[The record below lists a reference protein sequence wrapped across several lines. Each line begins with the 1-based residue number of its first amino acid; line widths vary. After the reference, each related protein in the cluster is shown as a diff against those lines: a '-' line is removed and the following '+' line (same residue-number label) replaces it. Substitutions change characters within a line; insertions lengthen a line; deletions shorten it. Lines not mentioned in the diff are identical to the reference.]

1 MSSRKISVWF
11 CENDKNL
18 KIGTLWSNFRS
29 GQETFSF
36 EYSQEWLGNPLKFAL
51 EPSLQL
57 LQGQYHKTSK
67 IFGSISD
74 TMPDRWGRILMN
86 RAEVIRAKNNN
97 EKPRTLS
104 ECDYL
109 LGVSDFVR
117 QGALRFTENDD
128 AVFLQKP
135 GNYSIPPL
143 ILLPKLLSASQK
155 IIDKSEKEQDLQ
167 LLLEPGSSLGG
178 ARPKSAII
186 DTNGNLSIA
195 KFPKKDDTYN
205 VVLWEAV
212 ALTLAKKAGIVVP
225 NFRIENVLNKKVLI
239 IERFDRKNQ
248 TGIMPK
254 RIPFLSAMAMLN
266 ADDNEEHSYLEMAY
280 SLQQYGSNPNIDKE
294 ELFRRI
300 IFSIAISNTDDHLR
314 NHGFLY
320 DNRGWRLS
328 PIYDINPTPR
338 DVKAKI
344 LSTKIDFSNFTAD
357 TNIALSVCKEFSL
370 TLARAKEIIAGVESV
385 VSKEWR
391 EVAKNFGIKRN
402 EIDYMASAFE

>member
-1 MSSRKISVWF
+1 MSSRKIGVWL
-11 CENDKNL
+11 CENNKNL
-18 KIGTLWSNFRS
+18 KVGTLWSNFRN

-36 EYSQEWLGNPLKFAL
+36 EYAQDWLNNTLKFAL

-57 LQGQYHKTSK
+57 FQGQYHKTSK
-67 IFGSISD
+67 FFGSISD
-74 TMPDRWGRILMN
+74 SMPDRWGRILMN
-86 RAEVIRAKNNN
+86 RAETMRAKHNK

-109 LGVSDFVR
+109 LGVSDFIR

-128 AVFLQKP
+128 SVFLQKA
-135 GNYSIPPL
+135 GNNNIPPL

-195 KFPKKDDTYN
+195 KFPKKDDFYN

-212 ALTLAKKAGIVVP
+212 ALTLAKKTGIVVP
-225 NFRIENVLNKKVLI
+225 NFRIENVASKKVLI
-239 IERFDRKNQ
+239 IERFDRKEQ
-248 TGIMPK
+248 R

-266 ADDNEEHSYLEMAY
+266 ADDNEGHSYLEIAY
-280 SLQQYGSNPNIDKE
+280 SLSQYGSNPNADKE

-320 DNRGWRLS
+320 ENQGWRLS

-344 LSTKIDFSNFTAD
+344 LSTKIDFDNYSANTD
-357 TNIALSVCKEFSL
+357 IALSVCTEFSL
-370 TLARAKEIIAGVESV
+370 SLTRAKEIIAKVESV

-391 EVAKNFGIKRN
+391 NVAKNFTIKKN
-402 EIDYMASAFE
+402 EVDYMASAFE